1 MTISISPIFIMHYC
15 VFVLIPQDADIDIE
29 IEKALAPFDDDLKVD
44 PYKVYL
50 DPREITAMARHY
62 GTKRSA
68 LKQLATHMEDWRSGL
83 GGVDDR
89 GLFAVSTFNPNA
101 KWDWY
106 AIGGRWHGHL
116 PGNVMSAATLLKRPD
131 LKSLLPAALV
141 TPGGTWHQRETF
153 VVTSWF
159 KGHFDRKSDRE
170 WLTEVREALESSS
183 DYRVVCVDVHN

>member
-89 GLFAVSTFNPNA
+89 GLFAVSTFNPNT

-106 AIGGRWHGHL
+106 AIGGRWDGHL
-116 PGNVMSAATLLKRPD
+116 PGNVLSAT
-131 LKSLLPAALV
+131 AL
-141 TPGGTWHQRETF
+141 
-153 VVTSWF
+153 
-159 KGHFDRKSDRE
+159 
-170 WLTEVREALESSS
+170 LESPRSQVAAA
-183 DYRVVCVDVHN
+183 RRAGHARRLLAPARDVRLGGLDAWPLRAHVRP